1 MFTASSLQHGKDLP
15 PAADLAAMLQNVLDN
30 EHKTKI
36 MVFLSEIAM
45 ADRNV
50 SQEER
55 DLLQRIASA
64 LGVQAP
70 T

>member
-1 MFTASSLQHGKDLP
+1 
-15 PAADLAAMLQNVLDN
+15 MLQNVLDN
-30 EHKTKI
+30 EDKTKI

-45 ADRNV
+45 ADGNV